1 MPRDAHPRRGAAGPG
16 AGTSEV
22 PSPFQEYLAQL
33 HARHLPLESGEVAR
47 YIPEL
52 ARADP
57 RWFGIA
63 VATIDGHVYEVGDTR
78 HAFTIQSISKP
89 LTYGLALEDQGLGRV
104 LAKIGVEPTGDAFN
118 AISLAPESGR
128 PLNPM
133 INAGAIAAASLVA
146 GRSEADR
153 LARLLAVYST
163 YAGRAL
169 SIDQEV
175 FESERATG
183 HRNRA
188 IGHMLRNFEIVGGD
202 PEPALTLYFQQC
214 SVAVDCRDLALMAG
228 TLANGGTNP
237 VTGERALRGDLVAN
251 VLSVMTTCGMY
262 DASGEWVYAVGLP
275 AKSGVGGGVLAV
287 LPGQLGIGVFSPRLD
302 ARGNSVRG
310 VAVCEELSRAFQLHF
325 LRVPRSARSV
335 PRAQYSLARV
345 GSKRQWSLAERQTL
359 DLRAERAQ
367 VYEVQ
372 GDLGFAATES
382 LVRHIVEAS
391 PELELAIVDL
401 TRVTAIDA
409 CAVKLVQP
417 LVEALGRREKQLVLV
432 GVDAHGA
439 FLRALQEGLSTGDQ
453 WGRLVAFSDLDA
465 ALEWCERRL
474 LAGEARGDDAPALPL
489 SAHEVCQGLD
499 AAQVACL
506 AALLEP
512 LRFAK
517 GAMIVRRDEPA
528 DRFFL
533 LTRGRVSVTV
543 EVPEQRRRLTT
554 VSPGMPFGELAVVA
568 RTLRTAD
575 VQADTEVE
583 CFALAIDR
591 FDRLGATDPAIKLVI
606 LENLLRRAT
615 RTVARLSLEVA
626 TLSR

>member
-1 MPRDAHPRRGAAGPG
+1 MQREARARAAAADRPT
-16 AGTSEV
+16 ARAAV
-22 PSPFQEYLAQL
+22 ASPFQTYLEAL
-33 HARHLPLESGEVAR
+33 HARHASLEDGEVAS

-52 ARADP
+52 AKADP
-57 RWFGIA
+57 SSFGIA

-78 HAFTIQSISKP
+78 VPFTIQSISKP
-89 LTYGLALEDQGLGRV
+89 FTYGLALEDQGLERV
-104 LAKIGVEPTGDAFN
+104 LRKIGVEPTGDAFN
-118 AISLAPESGR
+118 AISLAPGSGC

-133 INAGAIAAASLVA
+133 INAGAIASASLVA

-153 LARLLAVYST
+153 LERLLAVYST
-163 YAGRAL
+163 YAGRRL
-169 SIDQEV
+169 SVDPAI

-188 IGHMLRNFEIVGGD
+188 IGHMLRNFEIVDGD
-202 PEPALTLYFQQC
+202 PDPALTLYFQQC
-214 SVAVDCRDLALMAG
+214 SVALECRDLALMAG
-228 TLANGGTNP
+228 TLANGGRNP
-237 VTGERALRGDLVAN
+237 VTGERAIRADLVEN

-310 VAVCEELSRAFQLHF
+310 VAVCKDLSRTFQLHF
-325 LRVPRSARSV
+325 LRVPSSARSV

-345 GSKRQWSLAERQTL
+345 GSKRQWSVAERELL
-359 DLRAERAQ
+359 DRRAERVQ
-367 VYEVQ
+367 VYEMQ
-372 GDLGFAATES
+372 GDLGFAAAES
-382 LVRHIVEAS
+382 LVRRIVNAS
-391 PELELAIVDL
+391 PELEVAVVDL
-401 TRVTAIDA
+401 SRVTAIDA
-409 CAVKLVQP
+409 CAVRLVQP
-417 LVEALGRREKQLVLV
+417 LVEALGREAKQLVLV
-432 GVDAHGA
+432 GADAHAA
-439 FLRALQEGLSTGDQ
+439 FLRGLEEGLSTGAG
-453 WGRLVAFSDLDA
+453 WGSFDAFPDVDA

-474 LAGEARGDDAPALPL
+474 LEGEVGGDDAPALPL
-489 SAHEVCQGLD
+489 EAHEVCRGLD
-499 AAQVACL
+499 AAQIARL

-512 LRFAK
+512 LRFAR
-517 GAMIVRRDEPA
+517 GALIVRRDDPA

-543 EVPEQRRRLTT
+543 ETNEQRRRLTT

-568 RTLRTAD
+568 RSLRTAD
-575 VQADTEVE
+575 VRTDTEVE
-583 CFALAIDR
+583 CFSIAIDR
-591 FDRLGATDPAIKLVI
+591 FDRLGETDPAIKLRI

-626 TLSR
+626 TLSH